1 MDPKLKRQ
9 MQTVDKKANIFG
21 DVVRTLWFRGD
32 ENLDD
37 KKYGGLN
44 IYFVVTYMYTGFC
57 SHSSDSIFASVAI

>member
-21 DVVRTLWFRGD
+21 DVVCTLWFRGD

-37 KKYGGLN
+37 NTLP
-44 IYFVVTYMYTGFC
+44 ISETET
-57 SHSSDSIFASVAI
+57 IL

>member
-37 KKYGGLN
+37 NKLHTPGPWLVRFFRSGKNPHEPNPHHL
-44 IYFVVTYMYTGFC
+44 
-57 SHSSDSIFASVAI
+57 SH

>member
-37 KKYGGLN
+37 NKLP
-44 IYFVVTYMYTGFC
+44 ISETE
-57 SHSSDSIFASVAI
+57 AL